1 MHSQFFHFELD
12 FMQFSKQPF
21 AAFLNGDF
29 LLILQY
35 RSARFC
41 LLFFLNESVPSEPL
55 CRVQVD
61 FHYSVPILPQLRFGV
76 LCVMPCLTY
85 AHCQALRVAILSC
98 SAWLCLYVPVSAS
111 MISFTHLH
119 LLFLDGSLL

>member
-21 AAFLNGDF
+21 AAYLNGDF

-55 CRVQVD
+55 CNGGLGLRLNQNISLMI
-61 FHYSVPILPQLRFGV
+61 YGPKGSVRWLLNQDTKLPF
-76 LCVMPCLTY
+76 LCEYRSFSLPTY
-85 AHCQALRVAILSC
+85 LI
-98 SAWLCLYVPVSAS
+98 
-111 MISFTHLH
+111 
-119 LLFLDGSLL
+119 

>member
-55 CRVQVD
+55 CDEHLARMEGKIK
-61 FHYSVPILPQLRFGV
+61 FESTYSFMLKYSKIAVWLAKAFKKIPRYVENV
-76 LCVMPCLTY
+76 L
-85 AHCQALRVAILSC
+85 
-98 SAWLCLYVPVSAS
+98 
-111 MISFTHLH
+111 
-119 LLFLDGSLL
+119 

>member
-41 LLFFLNESVPSEPL
+41 LLFFLNESVPSEPCRGRPCKYIPVLRPEKSL
-55 CRVQVD
+55 CSIINAGEA
-61 FHYSVPILPQLRFGV
+61 F
-76 LCVMPCLTY
+76 
-85 AHCQALRVAILSC
+85 
-98 SAWLCLYVPVSAS
+98 
-111 MISFTHLH
+111 
-119 LLFLDGSLL
+119 

>member
-55 CRVQVD
+55 CKGETIQGRKLFAEKLWVPTRIADWFD
-61 FHYSVPILPQLRFGV
+61 FKSLIF
-76 LCVMPCLTY
+76 
-85 AHCQALRVAILSC
+85 
-98 SAWLCLYVPVSAS
+98 
-111 MISFTHLH
+111 FTDLED
-119 LLFLDGSLL
+119 LLGFLDVKKQETRLNCASKHGVSS